1 MPKMVDLAAFIT
13 ALLALVVALGCY
25 VSWRA
30 TRLDRLHARI
40 EVALAAL
47 DAALVRRCASVL
59 EVATSGLLDPAASL
73 LLIEAEQEARL
84 ATGHE
89 QRELAESRLSQAL
102 RAVWAVRETVLTCG
116 GDPPEPPAELTLGA
130 GAQDPDGQELHAEL
144 NWGAGAQDPDG
155 RELPAGVS
163 APSRSWPAS
172 GAEPGARNDLLAELG
187 TAQQKVP
194 IARLFYNDSVNATIN
209 ARKRFLA
216 RLLRLA
222 GSAPMPTFF
231 EMDDAVA

>member
-13 ALLALVVALGCY
+13 GLLALILALGCY

-40 EVALAAL
+40 DTALAAL

-102 RAVWAVRETVLTCG
+102 RAVWAVRETT
-116 GDPPEPPAELTLGA
+116 
-130 GAQDPDGQELHAEL
+130 
-144 NWGAGAQDPDG
+144 
-155 RELPAGVS
+155 S
-163 APSRSWPAS
+163 APGRSWRDGPDDGTEPAAKS
-172 GAEPGARNDLLAELG
+172 ELLTELEA
-187 TAQQKVP
+187 AQQKIP
-194 IARLFYNDSVNATIN
+194 IARLFYNDSVNATIS
-209 ARKRFLA
+209 ARRRLLA

>member
-1 MPKMVDLAAFIT
+1 MNANMVDLVAFIT
-13 ALLALVVALGCY
+13 ALMGVMVAVGFY

-40 EVALAAL
+40 DTALAAL
-47 DAALVRRCASVL
+47 DAALVRRCATVL

-84 ATGHE
+84 AADRE

-102 RAVWAVRETVLTCG
+102 RAVRAVWGT
-116 GDPPEPPAELTLGA
+116 A
-130 GAQDPDGQELHAEL
+130 GAQSRPGPDGTAEL
-144 NWGAGAQDPDG
+144 EAKNQLFE
-155 RELPAGVS
+155 ELEA
-163 APSRSWPAS
+163 
-172 GAEPGARNDLLAELG
+172 
-187 TAQQKVP
+187 AQQKIS
-194 IARLFYNDSVNATIN
+194 IARYFYNDSVNATIN

-222 GSAPMPTFF
+222 GSAPMPAFF
-231 EMDDAVA
+231 EMDDAVS

>member
-13 ALLALVVALGCY
+13 ALLALIVALGFY

-40 EVALAAL
+40 DTALAAL

-59 EVATSGLLDPAASL
+59 EVAASSLLDPAASL

-102 RAVWAVRETVLTCG
+102 RAVRET
-116 GDPPEPPAELTLGA
+116 A
-130 GAQDPDGQELHAEL
+130 
-144 NWGAGAQDPDG
+144 
-155 RELPAGVS
+155 S
-163 APSRSWPAS
+163 APSYLTPDGTAW
-172 GAEPGARNDLLAELG
+172 PGAKNELLAELEA
-187 TAQQKVP
+187 AQQKIP
-194 IARLFYNDSVNATIN
+194 IARHFYNDSVNATIN

-222 GSAPMPTFF
+222 GKAPMPTFF
-231 EMDDAVA
+231 EMDDAVS

>member
-1 MPKMVDLAAFIT
+1 MVDLAALVT
-13 ALLALVVALGCY
+13 ALLALVVALGFY

-40 EVALAAL
+40 DTALAAL

-84 ATGHE
+84 ATDHE

-102 RAVWAVRETVLTCG
+102 RAVWAVRDTASASSR
-116 GDPPEPPAELTLGA
+116 PR
-130 GAQDPDGQELHAEL
+130 PDG
-144 NWGAGAQDPDG
+144 GI
-155 RELPAGVS
+155 
-163 APSRSWPAS
+163 
-172 GAEPGARNDLLAELG
+172 EPEARNELLAELEA
-187 TAQQKVP
+187 AQQKIP

-209 ARKRFLA
+209 ARKRLLPASCGWRAAHRCRRSSRWTTPSPNGRCHVSVLKGA
-216 RLLRLA
+216 RR
-222 GSAPMPTFF
+222 
-231 EMDDAVA
+231 

>member
-1 MPKMVDLAAFIT
+1 MVDLAAFIT
-13 ALLALVVALGCY
+13 GLLALVVALGCY

-73 LLIEAEQEARL
+73 LLIEAEQQARL
-84 ATGHE
+84 ATGLE

-102 RAVWAVRETVLTCG
+102 RAVWAVRETRSAPG
-116 GDPPEPPAELTLGA
+116 RPP
-130 GAQDPDGQELHAEL
+130 PDG
-144 NWGAGAQDPDG
+144 PD
-155 RELPAGVS
+155 
-163 APSRSWPAS
+163 
-172 GAEPGARNDLLAELG
+172 GAEPTALNELLAELEV
-187 TAQQKVP
+187 AQQKIP

-209 ARKRFLA
+209 ARRRLLA

-231 EMDDAVA
+231 DMDDAVT

>member
-1 MPKMVDLAAFIT
+1 MVDLTAFIT
-13 ALLALVVALGCY
+13 GLLALVVALGCY

-59 EVATSGLLDPAASL
+59 KVATSGMLDPAASL

-84 ATGHE
+84 ATGRE

-102 RAVWAVRETVLTCG
+102 RAVWAVRETMSVPG
-116 GDPPEPPAELTLGA
+116 RPS
-130 GAQDPDGQELHAEL
+130 PDG
-144 NWGAGAQDPDG
+144 PDG
-155 RELPAGVS
+155 
-163 APSRSWPAS
+163 
-172 GAEPGARNDLLAELG
+172 GAEPAAMNELLAELEV
-187 TAQQKVP
+187 AQQKIP

-209 ARKRFLA
+209 ARRRFLA

-231 EMDDAVA
+231 DMDDAVT

>member
-1 MPKMVDLAAFIT
+1 MVDLAAFIT
-13 ALLALVVALGCY
+13 ALLALIVALGSY

-40 EVALAAL
+40 DTALAAL

-84 ATGHE
+84 ASGHE

-102 RAVWAVRETVLTCG
+102 RAVWAVRET
-116 GDPPEPPAELTLGA
+116 A
-130 GAQDPDGQELHAEL
+130 
-144 NWGAGAQDPDG
+144 
-155 RELPAGVS
+155 S
-163 APSRSWPAS
+163 APSPSWPDEQGGEGEPEAS
-172 GAEPGARNDLLAELG
+172 NELLAELEA
-187 TAQQKVP
+187 AQQKIP
-194 IARLFYNDSVNATIN
+194 IARLFYNDSVNATIS
-209 ARKRFLA
+209 ARKRLLA